1 MSTSRKVHMKISRS
15 LRAGVAIAAILA
27 AVSTP
32 AAYAVDFKG
41 AGASAVNN
49 FIAACKTSYQTAT
62 GDSFVYTGTGSGD
75 GKKAMDNK
83 THDFAFSDSANTNST
98 KLATQIHIPLVAWPV
113 AVMTNLGSTRQ
124 LTLSTDTIAKI
135 FAKKITRWNDPAIFA
150 DANRTYDVVVYKKVN
165 GQVVKDKNGAPVV
178 LRTQK
183 VTRYYTLP
191 NKPIVVI
198 YRSGTS
204 GTTNNFTKALN
215 SLDSATWTNPGN
227 DSFVTAFP
235 GTASSDPVGLRAA
248 SGSAGVGQLAKDTRY
263 SITYNE
269 VSFAKSYNLQVV
281 NVINPAGKEV
291 APATEGVL
299 TAFSAAT
306 IDDSTGLVTFDY
318 KSKLPGAYPFTAT
331 TYGMVLTGA
340 DKGANVAAVKKM
352 FEYHAFECPKQ
363 FPEQGMAVTTKD
375 SELGKAIIKLL
386 AKLN

>member
-15 LRAGVAIAAILA
+15 LRAGAAIVAVLF

-75 GKKAMDNK
+75 GKRAMDNN
-83 THDFAFSDSANTNST
+83 THDFAFSDSANTNAA
-98 KLATQIHIPLVAWPV
+98 KRATQIHIPLVAWPV

-124 LTLSTDTIAKI
+124 LTLSTDTISKI
-135 FAKKITRWNDPAIFA
+135 FAKKITRWNDPAIVA
-150 DANRTYDVVVYKKVN
+150 DANRTYNRVIYKTRNGVV
-165 GQVVKDKNGAPVV
+165 QRDKDGAPVV

-204 GTTNNFTKALN
+204 GTTNNFTTALN
-215 SLDSATWTNPGN
+215 ALDSATWTNRGN

-235 GTASSDPVGLRAA
+235 GVAASDPVGLRAA

-269 VSFAKSYNLQVV
+269 VSFAKSYNLQTV
-281 NVINPAGKEV
+281 NVINPAGNEV

-306 IDDSTGLVTFDY
+306 INDSTGLVTFDY
-318 KSKLPGAYPFTAT
+318 KSKLAGAYPFTAT

-340 DKGANVAAVKKM
+340 DKSANVAAVKKM
-352 FEYHAFECPKQ
+352 FEYHAFECPKL
-363 FPEQGMAVTTKD
+363 FPAEGMAVTTKD
-375 SELGKAIIKLL
+375 SDLGKAITKLL

>member
-1 MSTSRKVHMKISRS
+1 MKISRS
-15 LRAGVAIAAILA
+15 LRAGAAIV
-27 AVSTP
+27 AVLVAVTTP

-83 THDFAFSDSANTNST
+83 THDFAFSDSANTNAT

-113 AVMTNLGSTRQ
+113 AVMTNLGSNRQ

-135 FAKKITRWNDPAIFA
+135 FAKKITRWNDPAIVS
-150 DANRTYDVVVYKKVN
+150 DANRTYDVVVYKKNN
-165 GQVVKDKNGAPVV
+165 GEIVKDANGAPVV

-183 VTRYYTLP
+183 VTRYFTLP

-215 SLDSATWTNPGN
+215 SLDSATWTKPGN

-235 GTASSDPVGLRAA
+235 GDVASDPVGIRAA

-269 VSFAKSYNLQVV
+269 VSFAKSYNLQTV

-306 IDDSTGLVTFDY
+306 INDSTGLVTFNY
-318 KSKLPGAYPFTAT
+318 KSTLPGAYPFTAT

-340 DKGANVAAVKKM
+340 DKSANIAAVKKM
-352 FEYHAFECPKQ
+352 FEYHAFECPKL

-375 SELGKAIIKLL
+375 SELGKAILKLL

>member
-15 LRAGVAIAAILA
+15 LRAGAAIAAVLV
-27 AVSTP
+27 AVTTP

-135 FAKKITRWNDPAIFA
+135 FAKKITRWNDPAIVA
-150 DANRTYDVVVYKKVN
+150 DANRTYDVIVYKKAN

-204 GTTNNFTKALN
+204 GTTNNFTTALN
-215 SLDSATWTNPGN
+215 SLDSATWTNKGN

-248 SGSAGVGQLAKDTRY
+248 SGSAGVGQLAKDTKY

-306 IDDSTGLVTFDY
+306 INDSTGLVTFDY

-340 DKGANVAAVKKM
+340 DKSANVAAVKKM

-375 SELGKAIIKLL
+375 SELGKAIVKLL

>member
-1 MSTSRKVHMKISRS
+1 MKISRS
-15 LRAGVAIAAILA
+15 LRAGAAIAAVLV

-75 GKKAMDNK
+75 GKRAMDNN
-83 THDFAFSDSANTNST
+83 THDFAFSDSANTNAA
-98 KLATQIHIPLVAWPV
+98 KRATQIHIPLVAWPV

-124 LTLSTDTIAKI
+124 LTLSTDTISKI
-135 FAKKITRWNDPAIFA
+135 FAKKITRWNDPAIVA
-150 DANRTYDVVVYKKVN
+150 DANRTYDKVVYRTKN
-165 GQVVKDKNGAPVV
+165 GVVVKDKNGAPVV

-183 VTRYYTLP
+183 VQRFFTLP

-204 GTTNNFTKALN
+204 GTTNNFTTALN
-215 SLDSATWTNPGN
+215 ALDSATWINKGN

-235 GTASSDPVGLRAA
+235 GTAASDPVGLRAA

-269 VSFAKSYNLQVV
+269 VSFAKSYNLQTV
-281 NVINPAGKEV
+281 NVINPAGNEV

-306 IDDSTGLVTFDY
+306 INDSTGLVTFNY
-318 KSKLPGAYPFTAT
+318 TSKLPGAYPFSAT

-340 DKGANVAAVKKM
+340 DKSANVAAVKKM
-352 FEYHAFECPKQ
+352 FEYHAFECPKL
-363 FPEQGMAVTTKD
+363 FPAEGMAVTTKD
-375 SELGKAIIKLL
+375 SELGKAITKLL

>member
-1 MSTSRKVHMKISRS
+1 MKISRS
-15 LRAGVAIAAILA
+15 LRAGAAIAAVLV
-27 AVSTP
+27 AVTTP

-98 KLATQIHIPLVAWPV
+98 KRDTQIHLPLVAWPV
-113 AVMTNLGSTRQ
+113 AIMTNLGSSRQ
-124 LTLSTDTIAKI
+124 LTLSTETIAGI
-135 FAKKITRWNDPAIFA
+135 FAKKITRWNDPAIVA
-150 DANRTYDVVVYKKVN
+150 DANRTVTVPVYKKRN
-165 GQVVKDKNGAPVV
+165 GVILKDKDGAPIV

-198 YRSGTS
+198 YRSGNS
-204 GTTNNFTKALN
+204 GTSNNFLTALN
-215 SLDSATWTNPGN
+215 SLAPTMWTTKAT
-227 DSFVTAFP
+227 DSFATTFP
-235 GTASSDPVGLRAA
+235 GSVASDPVGLRSA

-269 VSFAKSYNLQVV
+269 VSFAKSYNLQTVK
-281 NVINPAGKEV
+281 VINPAGNEI

-299 TAFSAAT
+299 TAFSAAK
-306 IDDSTGLVTFDY
+306 INDSNGLVTFDY
-318 KSKLPGAYPFTAT
+318 NSKLAGAYPFPAT

-340 DKGANVAAVKKM
+340 DKSANVAAVKKM
-352 FEYHAFECPKQ
+352 FEYHAFECPKL
-363 FPEQGMAVTTKD
+363 FPGEGMAVTTKD
-375 SELGKAIIKLL
+375 SDLGKALVKLL

>member
-15 LRAGVAIAAILA
+15 LRAGAAIAAVLV

-75 GKKAMDNK
+75 GKRAMDNN
-83 THDFAFSDSANTNST
+83 THDFAFSDSANTNAA
-98 KLATQIHIPLVAWPV
+98 KRATQIHIPLVAWPV
-113 AVMTNLGSTRQ
+113 AVMTNLGTTRQ

-135 FAKKITRWNDPAIFA
+135 FAKKITRWNDPAIVA
-150 DANRTYDVVVYKKVN
+150 DANRSVDKVIYRTKN
-165 GQVVKDKNGAPVV
+165 GVVVKDKNGAPVV

-183 VTRYYTLP
+183 VQRYFTLP

-204 GTTNNFTKALN
+204 GTTNNFTTALN
-215 SLDSATWTNPGN
+215 ALSPDTWTNKGN

-235 GTASSDPVGLRAA
+235 GTAASDPVGLRAA

-269 VSFAKSYNLQVV
+269 VSFAKSYNLQTV
-281 NVINPAGKEV
+281 NVINPAGNEV

-306 IDDSTGLVTFDY
+306 INDSNGLVTFDY
-318 KSKLPGAYPFTAT
+318 KSKLPGAYPFSAT

-340 DKGANVAAVKKM
+340 DKSSNVAAVKKM
-352 FEYHAFECPKQ
+352 FEYHAFECPKL
-363 FPEQGMAVTTKD
+363 FPAEGMAVTTKD
-375 SELGKAIIKLL
+375 SDLGKAITKLL
-386 AKLN
+386 AKL

>member
-135 FAKKITRWNDPAIFA
+135 FAKKITRWNDPAIVA
-150 DANRTYDVVVYKKVN
+150 DANRTYDVIVYKKSN
-165 GQVVKDKNGAPVV
+165 GEVVKDKNGAPVV

-204 GTTNNFTKALN
+204 GTTNNFTTALN
-215 SLDSATWTNPGN
+215 SLDSATWTNKGN

-248 SGSAGVGQLAKDTRY
+248 SGSAGVGQLAKDTKY

-306 IDDSTGLVTFDY
+306 INDSTGLVTFDY

-340 DKGANVAAVKKM
+340 DKSANVAAVKKM

-375 SELGKAIIKLL
+375 SELGKAIVKLL

>member
-1 MSTSRKVHMKISRS
+1 MKISRS

-135 FAKKITRWNDPAIFA
+135 FAKKITRWNDPAIVA
-150 DANRTYDVVVYKKVN
+150 DANRTYDVIVYKKAN

-204 GTTNNFTKALN
+204 GTTNNFTTALN
-215 SLDSATWTNPGN
+215 SLDSATWTNKGN

-248 SGSAGVGQLAKDTRY
+248 SGSAGVGQLAKDTKY

-306 IDDSTGLVTFDY
+306 INDSTGLVTFDY

-340 DKGANVAAVKKM
+340 DKSANVAAVKKM

-363 FPEQGMAVTTKD
+363 FPEQGMAVTTKY

>member
-1 MSTSRKVHMKISRS
+1 MSISRKVHMKISRS

-75 GKKAMDNK
+75 GKKAMDIK
-83 THDFAFSDSANTNST
+83 THDFAFSDSANTNAT

-135 FAKKITRWNDPAIFA
+135 FAKKITRWNDPAIVA
-150 DANRTYDVVVYKKVN
+150 DANRTYDVVVYKKSN
-165 GQVVKDKNGAPVV
+165 GVVVKDKTGAPVV

-215 SLDSATWTNPGN
+215 SLDSATWTKAGN

-235 GTASSDPVGLRAA
+235 GDVASDPVGIRAA

-269 VSFAKSYNLQVV
+269 VSFAKSYNLQTV

-306 IDDSTGLVTFDY
+306 IDDNTGLVTFDY
-318 KSKLPGAYPFTAT
+318 KSKLAGAYPFTAT

-340 DKGANVAAVKKM
+340 DKGSNVAAVKKM
-352 FEYHAFECPKQ
+352 FEYHAFECPKL
-363 FPEQGMAVTTKD
+363 FPEQGMAVTTKE
-375 SELGKAIIKLL
+375 SVLGKAITKLL

>member
-15 LRAGVAIAAILA
+15 LRGGAAIAAVLLA
-27 AVSTP
+27 VTAPS
-32 AAYAVDFKG
+32 AFAVDFKG
-41 AGASAVNN
+41 AGASSVNN
-49 FIAACKTSYQTAT
+49 FIAACKNSYQTAT

-83 THDFAFSDSANTNST
+83 THDFAFSDSANTNAT

-113 AVMTNLGSTRQ
+113 AVMTNLGTTRQ
-124 LTLSTDTIAKI
+124 ITLSSDTIAKI
-135 FAKKITRWNDPAIFA
+135 FAKQIKVWNDPAIVA
-150 DANRTYDVVVYKKVN
+150 DANRTVDVVVYKKQN

-183 VTRYYTLP
+183 VTRYFTLP

-215 SLDSATWTNPGN
+215 ALAPTVWTKPGN

-235 GTASSDPVGLRAA
+235 GDVASDPVGLRAGV
-248 SGSAGVGQLAKDTRY
+248 GSAGIGQLVKDTRY
-263 SITYNE
+263 SIAYNE
-269 VSFAKSYNLQVV
+269 VSFAKSYGLQTV
-281 NVINPAGKEV
+281 NVLNPAGNEV
-291 APATEGVL
+291 SPATEGVL
-299 TAFSAAT
+299 TAFSAAK
-306 IDDSTGLVTFDY
+306 IDDTTGLVTFDY
-318 KSKLPGAYPFTAT
+318 KSKLPGQYPFSAT

-340 DKGANVAAVKKM
+340 DKSANIAAVKKM
-352 FEYHAFECPKQ
+352 FEYHAFECPKL
-363 FPEQGMAVTTKD
+363 FPGEGMAVTTKD
-375 SELGKAIIKLL
+375 SELGKAITKLL

>member
-1 MSTSRKVHMKISRS
+1 MKISRS
-15 LRAGVAIAAILA
+15 LRAGAAIVAVLF

-75 GKKAMDNK
+75 GKRAMDNN
-83 THDFAFSDSANTNST
+83 THDFAFSDSANTNAA
-98 KLATQIHIPLVAWPV
+98 KRATQIHIPLVAWPV

-124 LTLSTDTIAKI
+124 LTLSTDTISKI
-135 FAKKITRWNDPAIFA
+135 FAKKITRWNDPAIVA
-150 DANRTYDVVVYKKVN
+150 DANRTYNRVIYKTRNGVV
-165 GQVVKDKNGAPVV
+165 QRDKDGAPVV

-204 GTTNNFTKALN
+204 GTTNNFTTALN
-215 SLDSATWTNPGN
+215 ALDSATWTNRGN

-235 GTASSDPVGLRAA
+235 GVAASDPVGLRAA

-269 VSFAKSYNLQVV
+269 VSFAKSYNLQTV
-281 NVINPAGKEV
+281 NVINPAGNEV

-306 IDDSTGLVTFDY
+306 INDSTGLVTFDY
-318 KSKLPGAYPFTAT
+318 KSKLAGAYPFTAT

-340 DKGANVAAVKKM
+340 DKSANVAAVKKM
-352 FEYHAFECPKQ
+352 FEYHAFECPKL
-363 FPEQGMAVTTKD
+363 FPAEGMAVTTKD
-375 SELGKAIIKLL
+375 SDLGKAITKLL

>member
-1 MSTSRKVHMKISRS
+1 MSISRKVHMKISRS
-15 LRAGVAIAAILA
+15 LRAGAAIAAVLV
-27 AVSTP
+27 AVTTP

-83 THDFAFSDSANTNST
+83 THDFAFSDSANTNAT

-135 FAKKITRWNDPAIFA
+135 FAKKITRWNDPAIVA
-150 DANRTYDVVVYKKVN
+150 DANKTYDVIVYKKVN
-165 GQVVKDKNGAPVV
+165 GEVVKDKSGAPVV

-183 VTRYYTLP
+183 VTRYFTLP

-215 SLDSATWTNPGN
+215 SLDSATWTNAGN

-235 GTASSDPVGLRAA
+235 GAVASDPVGLRAA

-299 TAFSAAT
+299 TAFAAAT
-306 IDDSTGLVTFDY
+306 INESTGLVTFDY
-318 KSKLPGAYPFTAT
+318 KSKLAGAYPFTAT

-340 DKGANVAAVKKM
+340 DKGANIASVKKM
-352 FEYHAFECPKQ
+352 FEYHAFECPKL

>member
-1 MSTSRKVHMKISRS
+1 MSISRKVHMKISRS
-15 LRAGVAIAAILA
+15 LRAGAAIAAVLV
-27 AVSTP
+27 AVTTP

-135 FAKKITRWNDPAIFA
+135 FAKKITRWNDPAIVA
-150 DANRTYDVVVYKKVN
+150 DANRTYDVIVYKKSN

-248 SGSAGVGQLAKDTRY
+248 SGSAGVGQLAKDTKY

-299 TAFSAAT
+299 TAFSAAK
-306 IDDSTGLVTFDY
+306 IDDTTGLVTFDY

-340 DKGANVAAVKKM
+340 DKSANVAAVKKM

-375 SELGKAIIKLL
+375 SELGKAIVKLL

>member
-1 MSTSRKVHMKISRS
+1 MKISRS

-124 LTLSTDTIAKI
+124 LTLSTDTISKI
-135 FAKKITRWNDPAIFA
+135 FAKKITRWNDPAIVA
-150 DANRTYDVVVYKKVN
+150 DANRTYDVIVYKKSN

-183 VTRYYTLP
+183 VTRYFTLP

-204 GTTNNFTKALN
+204 GTTNNFTTALN
-215 SLDSATWTNPGN
+215 SLDSATWTNKGN

-248 SGSAGVGQLAKDTRY
+248 SGSAGVGQLAKDTKY

-269 VSFAKSYNLQVV
+269 VSFAKSYNLQTV

-306 IDDSTGLVTFDY
+306 INDSTGLVTFDY

-340 DKGANVAAVKKM
+340 DKSANVAAVKKM

>member
-1 MSTSRKVHMKISRS
+1 M
-15 LRAGVAIAAILA
+15 
-27 AVSTP
+27 
-32 AAYAVDFKG
+32 
-41 AGASAVNN
+41 
-49 FIAACKTSYQTAT
+49 
-62 GDSFVYTGTGSGD
+62 YTGTGSGD

-135 FAKKITRWNDPAIFA
+135 FAKKITRWNDPAIVA
-150 DANRTYDVVVYKKVN
+150 DANRTYDVIVYKKSN

-299 TAFSAAT
+299 TAFSAAK
-306 IDDSTGLVTFDY
+306 IDDTTGLVTFDY

-340 DKGANVAAVKKM
+340 DKSANVAAVKKM

>member
-135 FAKKITRWNDPAIFA
+135 FAKKITRWNDPAIVA
-150 DANRTYDVVVYKKVN
+150 DANKTYDVVVYKKAN
-165 GQVVKDKNGAPVV
+165 GEVVKDKNGAPVV

-215 SLDSATWTNPGN
+215 SLDSATWTKAGN

-235 GTASSDPVGLRAA
+235 GDVASDPVGIRAA

-306 IDDSTGLVTFDY
+306 IDDNTGLVTFDY
-318 KSKLPGAYPFTAT
+318 KSKLAGAYPFTAT

-340 DKGANVAAVKKM
+340 DKGSNVAAVKKM
-352 FEYHAFECPKQ
+352 FEYHAFECPKL
-363 FPEQGMAVTTKD
+363 FPEQGMAVTTKE
-375 SELGKAIIKLL
+375 SVLGKALTKLL

>member
-1 MSTSRKVHMKISRS
+1 MKISRS
-15 LRAGVAIAAILA
+15 LRAGAAIAAVLV
-27 AVSTP
+27 AVTTP

-98 KLATQIHIPLVAWPV
+98 KLASQIHIPLVAWPV

-124 LTLSTDTIAKI
+124 LTLSTTTIAKI
-135 FAKKITRWNDPAIFA
+135 FAKKITRWDDPAIKA
-150 DANRTYDVVVYKKVN
+150 DNNRVVEVPVYKTLK
-165 GQVVKDKNGAPVV
+165 GAVVKDKDGAPVV
-178 LRTQK
+178 LRTKK
-183 VTRYYTLP
+183 VTRFYTLP
-191 NKPIVVI
+191 NKAIVVI
-198 YRSGTS
+198 YRGGTS

-215 SLDSATWTNPGN
+215 SLDSETWTKPGN
-227 DSFVTAFP
+227 DSFATAFP
-235 GTASSDPVGLRAA
+235 GTVSSDPVGLRNA

-281 NVINPAGKEV
+281 NVLNPAGKEV

-299 TAFSAAT
+299 TSFSAAT
-306 IDDSTGLVTFDY
+306 INDSTGLVTFDY
-318 KSKLPGAYPFTAT
+318 KSKLPAAYPFPAT

-352 FEYHAFECPKQ
+352 FEYHAFNCPGL
-363 FPEQGMAVTTKD
+363 FPEQGMSVTTKD
-375 SELGKAIIKLL
+375 SDLGKAIIKLL
-386 AKLN
+386 AKL

>member
-1 MSTSRKVHMKISRS
+1 MKLTRS
-15 LRAGVAIAAILA
+15 LRLTAATAAVLVAISA
-27 AVSTP
+27 P

-75 GKKAMDNK
+75 GKRAMDNK
-83 THDFAFSDSANTNST
+83 THDFGFSDSANTNAT

-113 AVMTNLGSTRQ
+113 AIMTNLGSNRQ

-135 FAKKITRWNDPAIFA
+135 FSKQITRWNDPAIVA
-150 DANRTYDVVVYKKVN
+150 DANRTYDKIVYKTKN

-183 VTRYYTLP
+183 VTRYFTLP

-204 GTTNNFTKALN
+204 GTTNNFTTALN
-215 SLDSATWTNPGN
+215 ALAPSVWTKSGN

-235 GTASSDPVGLRAA
+235 GTVASDPVGIRAA
-248 SGSAGVGQLAKDTRY
+248 SGSAGVGQLAKDTKY

-269 VSFAKSYNLQVV
+269 VSFAKTYSLQVA
-281 NVINPAGKEV
+281 NVINPAGNEV
-291 APATEGVL
+291 APDTSGVL
-299 TAFSAAT
+299 TAFSAAD
-306 IDDSTGLVTFDY
+306 INADSGIIKFAYT
-318 KSKLPGAYPFTAT
+318 SKLPGAYPFSAT

-340 DKGANVAAVKKM
+340 DKSSSVAAVKKM
-352 FEYHAFECPKQ
+352 FEYHAFECPKL

-375 SELGKAIIKLL
+375 SELGKAITKLL

>member
-135 FAKKITRWNDPAIFA
+135 FAKKITRWNDPAIVA
-150 DANRTYDVVVYKKVN
+150 DANRSVDKVIYRTKN
-165 GQVVKDKNGAPVV
+165 GVVVKDKNGAPVV

-183 VTRYYTLP
+183 VQRYFTLP

-204 GTTNNFTKALN
+204 GTTNNFTTALN
-215 SLDSATWTNPGN
+215 ALSPDTWTNKGN

-235 GTASSDPVGLRAA
+235 GTAASDPVGLRAA

-269 VSFAKSYNLQVV
+269 VSFAKSYNLQTV
-281 NVINPAGKEV
+281 NVINPAGNEV

-306 IDDSTGLVTFDY
+306 INDSTGLVTFDY
-318 KSKLPGAYPFTAT
+318 KSKLPGAYPFSAT

-340 DKGANVAAVKKM
+340 DKGLNVAAVKKM
-352 FEYHAFECPKQ
+352 FEYHAFECPKL
-363 FPEQGMAVTTKD
+363 FPAEGMAVTTKD
-375 SELGKAIIKLL
+375 SDLGKAITKLL
-386 AKLN
+386 AKL

>member
-1 MSTSRKVHMKISRS
+1 MSISRKVHMKISRS
-15 LRAGVAIAAILA
+15 LRAGAAIAAVLV
-27 AVSTP
+27 AVTTP

-135 FAKKITRWNDPAIFA
+135 FAKKITRWNDPAIVA
-150 DANRTYDVVVYKKVN
+150 DANKTYDVVVYKKAN

-299 TAFSAAT
+299 TAFSAAK
-306 IDDSTGLVTFDY
+306 IDDTTGLVTFDY
-318 KSKLPGAYPFTAT
+318 KSKLEGAYPFTAT

-340 DKGANVAAVKKM
+340 DKSANVAAVKKM

>member
-1 MSTSRKVHMKISRS
+1 MKISRS
-15 LRAGVAIAAILA
+15 LRAGAAIVAVLF

-75 GKKAMDNK
+75 GKRAMDNN
-83 THDFAFSDSANTNST
+83 THDFAFSDSANTNAA
-98 KLATQIHIPLVAWPV
+98 KRATQIHIPLVAWPV

-124 LTLSTDTIAKI
+124 LTLSTDTISKI
-135 FAKKITRWNDPAIFA
+135 FAKKITRWNDPAIVA
-150 DANRTYDVVVYKKVN
+150 DANRSYDRVIYKTRNGVVER
-165 GQVVKDKNGAPVV
+165 DKNGAPVV

-204 GTTNNFTKALN
+204 GTTNNFTTALN
-215 SLDSATWTNPGN
+215 ALDPATWTNRGN

-235 GTASSDPVGLRAA
+235 GVAASDPVGLRAA

-269 VSFAKSYNLQVV
+269 VSFAKSYNLQTV
-281 NVINPAGKEV
+281 NVINPAGNEV

-306 IDDSTGLVTFDY
+306 INDSTGLVTFDY
-318 KSKLPGAYPFTAT
+318 KSKLAGAYPFTAT

-340 DKGANVAAVKKM
+340 DKSPNVAAVKKM
-352 FEYHAFECPKQ
+352 FEYHAFECPKL
-363 FPEQGMAVTTKD
+363 FPAEGMAVTTKD
-375 SELGKAIIKLL
+375 SDLGKAIIKLL
-386 AKLN
+386 AKL

>member
-15 LRAGVAIAAILA
+15 LRAGVAIAAIFA

-83 THDFAFSDSANTNST
+83 THDFAFSDSANTNAT

-135 FAKKITRWNDPAIFA
+135 FAKKITRWNDPAIVA
-150 DANRTYDVVVYKKVN
+150 DANRTYDVIVYKKSN
-165 GQVVKDKNGAPVV
+165 GEVVKDKNGAPVV

-204 GTTNNFTKALN
+204 GTTNNFTRALN
-215 SLDSATWTNPGN
+215 SLDSATWTKPGN

-235 GTASSDPVGLRAA
+235 GDVASDPVGIRAA

-269 VSFAKSYNLQVV
+269 VSFAKSYSLQTV

-299 TAFSAAT
+299 TAFSAAK
-306 IDDSTGLVTFDY
+306 IDDTTGLVTFDY

-340 DKGANVAAVKKM
+340 DKGANIAAVKKM
-352 FEYHAFECPKQ
+352 FEYHAFECPKL

>member
-1 MSTSRKVHMKISRS
+1 MKISRS

-135 FAKKITRWNDPAIFA
+135 FAKKITRWNDPAIVA
-150 DANRTYDVVVYKKVN
+150 DANRSVDKVIYRTKN
-165 GQVVKDKNGAPVV
+165 GVVVKDKNGAPVV

-183 VTRYYTLP
+183 VQRYFTLP

-204 GTTNNFTKALN
+204 GTTNNFTTALN
-215 SLDSATWTNPGN
+215 ALSPDTWTNKGN

-235 GTASSDPVGLRAA
+235 GTAASDPVGLRAA

-269 VSFAKSYNLQVV
+269 VSFAKSYNLQTV
-281 NVINPAGKEV
+281 NVINPAGNEV

-306 IDDSTGLVTFDY
+306 INDSTGLVTFDY
-318 KSKLPGAYPFTAT
+318 KSKLPGAYPFSAT

-340 DKGANVAAVKKM
+340 DKGLNVAAVKKM
-352 FEYHAFECPKQ
+352 FEYHAFECPKL
-363 FPEQGMAVTTKD
+363 FPAEGMAVTTKD
-375 SELGKAIIKLL
+375 SDLGKAITKLL
-386 AKLN
+386 AKL

>member
-135 FAKKITRWNDPAIFA
+135 FAKKITRWNDPAIVA
-150 DANRTYDVVVYKKVN
+150 DANRTYDVIVYKKSN

-204 GTTNNFTKALN
+204 GTTNNFTTALN
-215 SLDSATWTNPGN
+215 SLDSATWTNKGN

-248 SGSAGVGQLAKDTRY
+248 SGSAGVGQLAKDTKY

-306 IDDSTGLVTFDY
+306 INDSTGLVTFDY

-340 DKGANVAAVKKM
+340 DKSANVAAVKKM

>member
-1 MSTSRKVHMKISRS
+1 MKISRS
-15 LRAGVAIAAILA
+15 LRAGAAIAAVLV

-75 GKKAMDNK
+75 GKRAMDNN
-83 THDFAFSDSANTNST
+83 THDFAFSDSANTNAA
-98 KLATQIHIPLVAWPV
+98 KRATQIHIPLVAWPV

-124 LTLSTDTIAKI
+124 LTLSTDTISKI
-135 FAKKITRWNDPAIFA
+135 FAKKITRWNDPAIVA
-150 DANRTYDVVVYKKVN
+150 DANRTYDKVVYRTKN
-165 GQVVKDKNGAPVV
+165 GVVVKDKNGAPVV

-183 VTRYYTLP
+183 VQRFFTLP

-204 GTTNNFTKALN
+204 GTTNNFTTALN
-215 SLDSATWTNPGN
+215 ALDSATWINKGN

-235 GTASSDPVGLRAA
+235 GTAASDPVGLRAA

-269 VSFAKSYNLQVV
+269 VSFAKSYNLQTV
-281 NVINPAGKEV
+281 NVINPAGNEV

-306 IDDSTGLVTFDY
+306 INDSTGLVTFNY
-318 KSKLPGAYPFTAT
+318 TSKLPGAYPFSAT

-340 DKGANVAAVKKM
+340 DKSANVAAVKKM
-352 FEYHAFECPKQ
+352 FEYHAFECPKL
-363 FPEQGMAVTTKD
+363 FPAEGMAVTTKD
-375 SELGKAIIKLL
+375 SELGNAITKLL

>member
-1 MSTSRKVHMKISRS
+1 MSISRKVHMKISRS
-15 LRAGVAIAAILA
+15 LRAGAAIAAVLV
-27 AVSTP
+27 AVTTP

-135 FAKKITRWNDPAIFA
+135 FAKKITRWNDPAIVA
-150 DANRTYDVVVYKKVN
+150 DANKTYDVIVYKKAN

-215 SLDSATWTNPGN
+215 SLDSATWTKAGN

-235 GTASSDPVGLRAA
+235 GDVASDPVGIRAA

-306 IDDSTGLVTFDY
+306 IDDNTGLVTFDY
-318 KSKLPGAYPFTAT
+318 KSKLAGAYPFTAT

-340 DKGANVAAVKKM
+340 DKGSNVAAVKKM
-352 FEYHAFECPKQ
+352 FEYHAFECPKL

-375 SELGKAIIKLL
+375 SDLGKAIVKLL

>member
-1 MSTSRKVHMKISRS
+1 MSISRKVHMKISRS
-15 LRAGVAIAAILA
+15 LRAGAAIAAVLV
-27 AVSTP
+27 AVTTP

-135 FAKKITRWNDPAIFA
+135 FAKKITRWNDPAIVA
-150 DANRTYDVVVYKKVN
+150 DANRTYDVIVYKKSN

-248 SGSAGVGQLAKDTRY
+248 SGSAGVGQLAKDTKY

-299 TAFSAAT
+299 TAFSAAK
-306 IDDSTGLVTFDY
+306 IDDNTGLVTFDY

-340 DKGANVAAVKKM
+340 DKSANVAAVKKM
-352 FEYHAFECPKQ
+352 FEYHAFECPKL

>member
-1 MSTSRKVHMKISRS
+1 MKISRS
-15 LRAGVAIAAILA
+15 LRAGAAIAAVLV
-27 AVSTP
+27 AVTTP

-75 GKKAMDNK
+75 GKRAMDNK
-83 THDFAFSDSANTNST
+83 THDFAFSDSANTNAT
-98 KLATQIHIPLVAWPV
+98 KRDTQIHLPLVAWPV
-113 AVMTNLGSTRQ
+113 AVMTNLGSSRQ
-124 LTLSTDTIAKI
+124 LTLSTGTIAGI
-135 FAKKITRWNDPAIFA
+135 FAKKITRWNDPAIVA
-150 DANRTYDVVVYKKVN
+150 DANRTVSVPVYKKRN
-165 GQVVKDKNGAPVV
+165 GVILKDKDGAPIV
-178 LRTQK
+178 LRTQN

-204 GTTNNFTKALN
+204 GTSNNFTTALN
-215 SLDSATWTNPGN
+215 SLAPTMWTNKGN
-227 DSFVTAFP
+227 DSFATAFP
-235 GTASSDPVGLRAA
+235 GSVASDPVGLRAA

-269 VSFAKSYNLQVV
+269 VSFAKSYNLQTVK
-281 NVINPAGKEV
+281 VINPAGNEI

-306 IDDSTGLVTFDY
+306 INESNGLITFDY
-318 KSKLPGAYPFTAT
+318 NSKLAGAYPFPAT

-340 DKGANVAAVKKM
+340 DKSPNVAAVKKM
-352 FEYHAFECPKQ
+352 FEYHAFECPKL
-363 FPEQGMAVTTKD
+363 FPGEGMAVTTKD
-375 SELGKAIIKLL
+375 SDLGKAIVKLL

>member
-15 LRAGVAIAAILA
+15 LRAGAAIAAVLV
-27 AVSTP
+27 AVTTP

-135 FAKKITRWNDPAIFA
+135 FAKKITRWNDPAIVA
-150 DANRTYDVVVYKKVN
+150 DANRTYDVIVYKKAN

-299 TAFSAAT
+299 TAFSAAK
-306 IDDSTGLVTFDY
+306 IDDTTGLVTFDY

-340 DKGANVAAVKKM
+340 DKSANVAAVKKM

>member
-1 MSTSRKVHMKISRS
+1 MKISRS

-83 THDFAFSDSANTNST
+83 THDFAFSDSANTNAT

-135 FAKKITRWNDPAIFA
+135 FAKKITRWNDPAIVA
-150 DANRTYDVVVYKKVN
+150 DANRTYDVVVYKKSN
-165 GQVVKDKNGAPVV
+165 GVVVKDKTGAPVV

-215 SLDSATWTNPGN
+215 SLDSATWTKAGN

-235 GTASSDPVGLRAA
+235 GDVASDPVGIRAA

-269 VSFAKSYNLQVV
+269 VSFAKSYNLQTV

-306 IDDSTGLVTFDY
+306 IDDNTGLVTFDY
-318 KSKLPGAYPFTAT
+318 KSKLAGAYPFTAT

-340 DKGANVAAVKKM
+340 DKGSNVAAVKKM
-352 FEYHAFECPKQ
+352 FEYHAFECPKL
-363 FPEQGMAVTTKD
+363 FPEQGMAVTTKE
-375 SELGKAIIKLL
+375 SVLGKAITKLL

>member
-1 MSTSRKVHMKISRS
+1 MKISRS
-15 LRAGVAIAAILA
+15 LRAGAAIAAVLV
-27 AVSTP
+27 AVTTP

-83 THDFAFSDSANTNST
+83 THDFAFSDSANTNAT
-98 KLATQIHIPLVAWPV
+98 KLASQIHIPLVAWPV

-135 FAKKITRWNDPAIFA
+135 FAKKITRWNDPAIVA
-150 DANRTYDVVVYKKVN
+150 DANRTYDVIVYKKSN

-204 GTTNNFTKALN
+204 GTTNNFTTALN
-215 SLDSATWTNPGN
+215 SLDSATWTNKGN

-306 IDDSTGLVTFDY
+306 INDSTGLVTFDY

-340 DKGANVAAVKKM
+340 DKSANVAAVKKM
-352 FEYHAFECPKQ
+352 FEYHAFECPKL

-375 SELGKAIIKLL
+375 SELGKAIVKLL

>member
-135 FAKKITRWNDPAIFA
+135 FAKKITRWNDPAIVA
-150 DANRTYDVVVYKKVN
+150 DANKTYDVVVYKKAN

-204 GTTNNFTKALN
+204 GTTNNFTTALN
-215 SLDSATWTNPGN
+215 SLDSATWTNKGN

-306 IDDSTGLVTFDY
+306 INDSTGLVTFDY

-340 DKGANVAAVKKM
+340 DKSANVAAVKKM

-375 SELGKAIIKLL
+375 SELGKAIVKLL

>member
-1 MSTSRKVHMKISRS
+1 MKISRS
-15 LRAGVAIAAILA
+15 LRAGAAIVA
-27 AVSTP
+27 VVFAVSTP

-75 GKKAMDNK
+75 GKRAMDNN
-83 THDFAFSDSANTNST
+83 THDFAFSDSANTNTT
-98 KLATQIHIPLVAWPV
+98 KRATQIHIPLVAWPV

-124 LTLSTDTIAKI
+124 LTLSADTISKI
-135 FAKKITRWNDPAIFA
+135 FAKKITRWNDPAIVA
-150 DANRTYDVVVYKKVN
+150 DANRTYDRVIYKTRNGVV
-165 GQVVKDKNGAPVV
+165 QRDKNGAPVV

-204 GTTNNFTKALN
+204 GTTNNFTTALN
-215 SLDSATWTNPGN
+215 ALDSATWTNRGN

-235 GTASSDPVGLRAA
+235 GVAASDPVGLRAA

-269 VSFAKSYNLQVV
+269 VSFAKSYNLQTV
-281 NVINPAGKEV
+281 NVINPAGNEV

-306 IDDSTGLVTFDY
+306 INDSTGLVTFDY
-318 KSKLPGAYPFTAT
+318 KSKLAGAYPFTAT

-340 DKGANVAAVKKM
+340 DKSANVAAVKKM
-352 FEYHAFECPKQ
+352 FEYHAFECPKL
-363 FPEQGMAVTTKD
+363 FPAEGMAVTTKD
-375 SELGKAIIKLL
+375 SDLGKAIIKLL
-386 AKLN
+386 AKL

>member
-1 MSTSRKVHMKISRS
+1 MKISRS

-135 FAKKITRWNDPAIFA
+135 FAKKITRWNDPAIVA
-150 DANRTYDVVVYKKVN
+150 DANRTYDVIVYKKAN

-204 GTTNNFTKALN
+204 GTTNNFTTALN
-215 SLDSATWTNPGN
+215 SLDSATWTNKGN

-248 SGSAGVGQLAKDTRY
+248 SGSAGVGQLAKDTKY

-306 IDDSTGLVTFDY
+306 INDSTGLVTFDY

-340 DKGANVAAVKKM
+340 DKSANVAAVKKM

-375 SELGKAIIKLL
+375 SELGKAIVKLL